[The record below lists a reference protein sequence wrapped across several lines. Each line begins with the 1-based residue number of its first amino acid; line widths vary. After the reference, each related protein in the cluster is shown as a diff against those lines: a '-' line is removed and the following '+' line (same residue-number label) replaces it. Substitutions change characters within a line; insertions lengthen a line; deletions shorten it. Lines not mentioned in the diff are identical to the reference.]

1 MPTYINPE
9 CGYVFNTNNDPF
21 NATCAE
27 NNNLDKSKYPSYMG
41 FEPGNNSRAF
51 RFMELIAQYNT
62 VSLDDVKRIKFDK
75 KYPGCGT
82 FIESVDYLNYL
93 DPTDYPD
100 ISELMTMMRSWD
112 RSVDKSSEN
121 ATVFLLTFQ
130 YIFDKLHVSNETFVR
145 KLDVSEDL
153 YVEAVRQT
161 KEHLMTYF
169 GRLNVRL
176 GDLQRHV
183 RGTADYPLSGFP
195 DALSANY
202 NEPYKNGTFKPYVA
216 DSYVQFVQY
225 KKDGSMVLET
235 LHPFGAS
242 AKPNSK
248 HYTDQM
254 EIYAN
259 QQTKTM
265 TLNRETIFKN
275 AEKVYHPK

>member
-1 MPTYINPE
+1 
-9 CGYVFNTNNDPF
+9 
-21 NATCAE
+21 
-27 NNNLDKSKYPSYMG
+27 L
-41 FEPGNNSRAF
+41 
-51 RFMELIAQYNT
+51 
-62 VSLDDVKRIKFDK
+62 
-75 KYPGCGT
+75 
-82 FIESVDYLNYL
+82 ESVDYLNYL
-93 DPTDYPD
+93 DPKDYPD
-100 ISELMTMMRSWD
+100 ISELMVMMRKWN
-112 RSVDKSSEN
+112 RSVDKSDEN
-121 ATVFLLTFQ
+121 ATIFLLTFQ
-130 YIFDKLHVSNETFVR
+130 YIFDKLHVSNETFGR
-145 KLDVSEDL
+145 TLDVSEDL
-153 YVEAVRQT
+153 YVEAVRKT

-169 GRLNVRL
+169 GRLNVKL
-176 GDLQRHV
+176 GDIQRHV

-202 NEPYKNGTFKPYVA
+202 SQPIEDGKFKPYVA

-242 AKPNSK
+242 SKPDSK

-265 TLNRETIFKN
+265 TLNREEIFKN